1 MKIKIYKCFSLI
13 ILATFL
19 FASQV
24 AYSQPV
30 SESKNVDFMLE
41 NYKEQYF
48 DYNKGPRANKV
59 DDDPNRTPSRYVYE
73 LPSTAALGHLYWAV
87 NMYKLEDDKA
97 VDEFMRLNECEIF
110 KNFSSDEVEW
120 RDIRDATRE
129 FLRENKEDFP
139 TRFEFVL
146 PLMLLDYDEKRRA
159 FEIRDNFKITSLR
172 RFELF
177 ATDARS
183 ISPCTRDH
191 NMAKGYPRGI
201 VLEFSRPFSLT
212 HVPMVEAKAYDY
224 IKRKLEYM
232 KKKYAERGQTK
243 KRMYE
248 LRTAYLVLK
257 VKIFTYGRFL
267 GLNHFDIPLV
277 QMMGVLEGYEI
288 YEDRSKENLFYSQ
301 NYVTN
306 QNKGKL
312 DVILKPQYEVL
323 RKKSAGEGI
332 LH

>member
-1 MKIKIYKCFSLI
+1 MKIKNRTCFLLI
-13 ILATFL
+13 VFGAFFITLQCAI
-19 FASQV
+19 A
-24 AYSQPV
+24 QPV
-30 SESKNVDFMLE
+30 SGLENVDFMLE

-48 DYNKGPRANKV
+48 DYNKGPGANKESN
-59 DDDPNRTPSRYVYE
+59 DPNRTPSRYVYE
-73 LPSTAALGHLYWAV
+73 TPTSAALGHLFWAV
-87 NMYKLEDDKA
+87 NMYKLEDDAA
-97 VDEFMRLNECEIF
+97 VDEFMRVNECDIYKSF
-110 KNFSSDEVEW
+110 NTDEVEW
-120 RDIRDATRE
+120 RSIRDATRE

-146 PLMLLDYDEKRRA
+146 PLMLVDYDEKRRA
-159 FEIRDNFKITSLR
+159 FEIKKNFKINSLR

-177 ATDARS
+177 ASDARTVKRCS
-183 ISPCTRDH
+183 REHRLDI
-191 NMAKGYPRGI
+191 GYHRGL

-212 HVPMVEAKAYDY
+212 HVPMEQEKAYAY
-224 IKRKLEYM
+224 IKRKLNYM
-232 KKKYAERGQTK
+232 KKNYTERMQSKTL
-243 KRMYE
+243 MYN
-248 LRTAYLVLK
+248 LRTAFLILK
-257 VKIFTYGRFL
+257 VKIFTYGKSL
-267 GLNHFDIPLV
+267 GTNTMDIPIV